1 MRSNRFF
8 TFGAFTALMIF
19 VAGSA
24 SAQTTNYTWTGG
36 GDGMTWSQ
44 PANWMTGI
52 VPVNDGTT
60 FQIFLGTGNP
70 TASVSPITIGV
81 SDNIVLGDQIFG
93 PEWGQTLN
101 INGTVNA
108 GFGFAP
114 VGDTA
119 GNTSV
124 VNMYGNSSYTSADS
138 IFIGDM
144 FWFDGGPNVTI
155 NLYDNSQMTA
165 NYVALGGHLNIYG
178 GTVTVNNTLLT
189 GTSTN
194 GQWGSPLSTDAT
206 RLINM
211 AGGEL
216 VLAGDA
222 TAQLNDMMTR
232 GILEAYGGA
241 GTISIDTSSSPGQTI
256 VMAVPEPSTFAL
268 LGMGTLIG
276 GLLVRR
282 KSDS

>member
-1 MRSNRFF
+1 MKLNRFF
-8 TFGAFTALMIF
+8 TFGAFAALMMF
-19 VAGSA
+19 LAGSA

-70 TASVSPITIGV
+70 TASVSPITIGM
-81 SDNIVLGDQIFG
+81 SDNILLSDQIFG

-101 INGTVNA
+101 IYGSVNA

-114 VGDTA
+114 VGDMA

-124 VNMYGNSSYTSADS
+124 VNMYGNSSYTSGDS

-155 NLYDNSQMTA
+155 NLYDNSQMSA

-178 GTVTVNNTLLT
+178 GTLTVNNTLFT

-194 GQWGSPLSTDAT
+194 GQWGSPLSSDAT

-241 GTISIDTSSSPGQTI
+241 GTVSIDTSSSPGQTI

-268 LGMGTLIG
+268 LGMGALIG